1 MLINPEEI
9 PEKTSSNYPE
19 KFKLLVAGRSKK
31 RLGDVAGIKNF
42 GINLTKIAPG
52 SCSAL
57 RHWHTQQDEFIYV
70 LSGELILVTNNGEQ
84 TLTAG
89 MAAGFPAGVADGH
102 HLINR
107 SNSDAV
113 YLEIG
118 DRTPA
123 DQVNYP
129 NEDLVAKYS
138 PNGWIFTHKD
148 GNLYT
153 S

>member
-1 MLINPEEI
+1 MLINPEDI

-19 KFKLLVAGRSKK
+19 HFKPLVAGRSKK

-42 GINLTKIAPG
+42 GVNLTKLTPG

-70 LSGELILVTNNGEQ
+70 LSGELILVTNDGEQ

-107 SNSDAV
+107 SNSDAI

-123 DQVNYP
+123 DQANYP
-129 NEDLVAKYS
+129 DEDLVAKDS
-138 PNGWIFTHKD
+138 PNGWVFTHKD
-148 GNLYT
+148 GSLYK